1 MPLRAPGPFPR
12 RTKIGTLLTY
22 YDTSG
27 QILTVPARW
36 RGLIRSLQI
45 LNIATAISPDD
56 MTVER

>member
-36 RGLIRSLQI
+36 RGLIRSIQI
-45 LNIATAISPDD
+45 LNIATAISPDI
-56 MTVER
+56 